1 MSPEPEAIFRLPI
14 VGRFLYA
21 AGMRAITLFLFLG
34 FCHSLTAATAADWP
48 QFHGPGGMGKA
59 DAKLPDTWSDTENI
73 VWKTELPGRGASS
86 PVRVGRK
93 IFLTAGVGGASD
105 LVRHVLCIDAGSG
118 KILWDKTVESGLP
131 EQEKIREDHGY
142 ASATPVAN
150 GTHVFVFFGKSGV
163 FCFDHGGKQLWNTK
177 VGAELNGWGSAAS
190 PVLYKKLVLV
200 NASVESESL
209 VALDQATGKE
219 VWKAQ
224 GVKESWHA
232 PALAPGAGGKT
243 EVITALA
250 GEVRAFDADTG
261 KPLWQC
267 KTGIGWYMCPLPVF
281 HEGVLYAGRGRSGV
295 GGLAVRTG
303 GSGDVTETHRLWT
316 LQKGT
321 NVPSPVLHD
330 GHLYFAHENL
340 AIVHCVDLKT
350 GEFVYSERL
359 DPNPGQIY
367 ASPVLADGKLYYTGR
382 GGQSVIVSAEPK
394 FKILSSAK
402 LENGRGVFNASP
414 AIDGNRLLIRSNKF
428 LYCIGTK

>member
-1 MSPEPEAIFRLPI
+1 VI
-14 VGRFLYA
+14 G
-21 AGMRAITLFLFLG
+21 
-34 FCHSLTAATAADWP
+34 
-48 QFHGPGGMGKA
+48 
-59 DAKLPDTWSDTENI
+59 N
-73 VWKTELPGRGASS
+73 
-86 PVRVGRK
+86 K

-105 LVRHVLCIDAGSG
+105 LVRHVLCIDAGNG
-118 KILWDKTVESGLP
+118 KIMWDKTVESELP

-142 ASATPVAN
+142 ASATPAAS

-163 FCFDHGGKQLWNTK
+163 FCFDHAGKQLWNTK
-177 VGAELNGWGSAAS
+177 VGSQLNGWGSAAS
-190 PVLYKKLVLV
+190 PVLHKKLVLV

-209 VALDQATGKE
+209 VALDQATGKK
-219 VWKAQ
+219 VWTAED
-224 GVKESWHA
+224 VKESWHA
-232 PALAPGAGGKT
+232 PVPVPGAGGKT
-243 EVITALA
+243 EVVAALA
-250 GEVRAFDADTG
+250 GEVRSFDADTG

-281 HEGVLYAGRGRSGV
+281 HDGVIYAVGGRSGV

-303 GSGDVTETHRLWT
+303 GSGDVTESHRLWT

-367 ASPVLADGKLYYTGR
+367 ASPILASGKLYYTGR
-382 GGQSVIVSAEPK
+382 GGQSVVVSAEPK

-414 AIDGNRLLIRSNKF
+414 AVHGNRLLIRSNKF
-428 LYCIGTK
+428 LYCIGSK